1 MAHALGRA
9 AAARKCNMDKM
20 FADKIKVYRELEAEP
35 FIVVESPE
43 FAPFT
48 ADAERFGWQVP
59 ALPALPRVIPA
70 AAGALTKGA

>member
-20 FADKIKVYRELEAEP
+20 FADKTKVYRELEAEP

-43 FAPFT
+43 FAPFK
-48 ADAERFGWQVP
+48 ANAEKYGWQVP
-59 ALPALPRVIPA
+59 ALPALPRVSPA

>member
-9 AAARKCNMDKM
+9 AAARKCNTDKM
-20 FADKIKVYRELEAEP
+20 SADKLTVYRELEAEP

-43 FAPFT
+43 FAPFKG
-48 ADAERFGWQVP
+48 DAEKFGWLVR